1 MLKLSD
7 LYKPARINA
16 VNGKAR
22 TLPFFNLADK
32 HALNFHLSW
41 IGFFVA
47 FFSWFG
53 FPPLLDT
60 IQKDLK
66 ISKADVLNSN
76 VLGLTS
82 TLFVRAVSGTLCDW
96 YGPRKVMAI
105 LLLLGAIPTAFVP
118 LVKDAGGL
126 LAIRFFIG
134 ILGGTFVPCQVWTTA
149 FFDKN
154 IVGTANAM

>member
-1 MLKLSD
+1 MKFSD
-7 LYKPARINA
+7 LFSKAIVNPANS
-16 VNGKAR
+16 KSR

-32 HALNFHLSW
+32 YAVNFHLSW
-41 IGFFVA
+41 MAFFIA

-53 FPPLLDT
+53 FAPLLET
-60 IQKDLK
+60 IQEDLHL
-66 ISKADVLNSN
+66 SRADILNSN

-82 TLFVRAVSGTLCDW
+82 TLFVRLISGTLCDKF
-96 YGPRKVMAI
+96 GPRKVMVL

-118 LVKDAGGL
+118 LVKDATGL
-126 LAIRFFIG
+126 LLIRFFIG

-149 FFDKN
+149 FFDEN